1 MQETRLV
8 LDTNVVV
15 SAQLKSTGFERFIFG
30 LALDSKV
37 RLCISREIMD
47 EYEAVLMRP
56 KFGFPPKLLHETFR
70 RIEEAAIWVVPSETI
85 HAASDPDDNKFL
97 ECAEAAR
104 AIYLVTGNGRHF
116 PQRWKST
123 KILNARELTTILVP
137 EL

>member
-15 SAQLKSTGFERFIFG
+15 SAHLKSTGFERFVFE

-37 RLCISREIMD
+37 RLCISREIMG
-47 EYEAVLMRP
+47 EYEEVLMRP

-85 HAASDPDDNKFL
+85 NAASDPDDNKFL

-104 AIYLVTGNGRHF
+104 ADYLVTGNGRHF
-116 PQRWKST
+116 PGRWRST
-123 KILNARELTTILVP
+123 KIVNARELTMVLAP

>member
-15 SAQLKSTGFERFIFG
+15 SAHLKSTGFERFIFG

-37 RLCISREIMD
+37 RLCISREIMR
-47 EYEAVLMRP
+47 EYQEVLTRP
-56 KFGFPPKLLHETFR
+56 KFDFPLGILRQSFR

-85 HAASDPDDNKFL
+85 NAASDPDDNKFL

-104 AIYLVTGNGRHF
+104 ADYLVTGNGRHF
-116 PQRWKST
+116 PGRWRST
-123 KILNARELTTILVP
+123 KVVNARELTMILVP